1 LTQAGAARLC
11 TAAPERNHEQAFVLM
26 PSLPFPIYGA
36 FAVLTLALAA
46 VWAPRVSA
54 STRAGLFWTVPG
66 AVAAVL
72 GLAGG
77 LIDVGA
83 LFVLLF
89 LAGACAVARRAGGRA
104 IAVAAHVMMFAACAG
119 LFLHV
124 VPGVDNPRVISAEVL
139 GPGSVPYTKYLNFD
153 KGMAGLFL
161 LGIYASDQPAADEGL
176 RHAVAFLWRFAIV
189 VTVVMALSL
198 AVGEVRWDPKL
209 PPWWAVWTWSMVFL
223 TALPEEALFRGVG
236 QSLITKGL
244 GGTDRAATMAIVIA
258 GVLFGL
264 AHLAGGQTAVALA
277 AAAGLGYGWIYLST
291 RSIGAAIAAH
301 AGLNAIH
308 LLFFSYPGLRPFSV
322 WV

>member
-1 LTQAGAARLC
+1 
-11 TAAPERNHEQAFVLM
+11 M
-26 PSLPFPIYGA
+26 PSLPFPIVGA
-36 FAVLTLALAA
+36 FAALTLALATL
-46 VWAPRVSA
+46 WAPHVSE
-54 STRAGLFWTVPG
+54 STQAGRIWMVPG
-66 AVAAVL
+66 TLAAVL

-77 LIDVGA
+77 LIDARA

-89 LAGACAVARRAGGRA
+89 FAGACAAARRAGGC
-104 IAVAAHVMMFAACAG
+104 AVAVATHVMMLGACAF

-124 VPGVDNPRVISAEVL
+124 VPGVDNPRIITDAVL

-161 LGIYASDQPAADEGL
+161 LGIYASDQPAADAGL
-176 RHAVAFLWRFAIV
+176 HHAVSFLWRFAIV
-189 VTVVMALSL
+189 VAVVMALSL
-198 AVGEVRWDPKL
+198 AAGEVRWDPKL

-223 TALPEEALFRGVG
+223 TALPEEALFRGVI

-244 GGTDRAATMAIVIA
+244 GGTDRAATAAIAMAGI
-258 GVLFGL
+258 LFGL
-264 AHLAGGQTAVALA
+264 AHLAGGPTAVALA
-277 AAAGLGYGWIYLST
+277 AAAGLGYGWIYSST
-291 RSIGAAIAAH
+291 HSIGAAIAVH